1 MPKTPDRADKDLRFS
16 MFCPQTLLFNGK
28 SDIVRIEP
36 ETDKSHLM
44 TAIGYARVST
54 GEQDTALQLDALR
67 KAGCEKLFEDKASG
81 VKTDRPGL
89 TDAIRYLRDGDTL
102 TVWKLDR
109 LGRSMKH
116 LIEIVTELEAKGVG
130 FRSLTENIDT
140 TTSGGR
146 LVFHLFGA
154 LAQFERDLIRE
165 RTRAGLQAAEER
177 GRHGGRQA
185 VVTPEK
191 LARLVTIWP
200 PGSMFAKLP
209 HGSKLGKLHSTKLSK
224 LKNSAVVEAKSWFAG
239 WRN

>member
-1 MPKTPDRADKDLRFS
+1 
-16 MFCPQTLLFNGK
+16 
-28 SDIVRIEP
+28 
-36 ETDKSHLM
+36 M

-67 KAGCEKLFEDKASG
+67 KAGCEKLFADKASG

-89 TDAIRYLRDGDTL
+89 TDAIRYVRDGDTL

-116 LIEIVTELEAKGVG
+116 LIGIVTELEAKGVG

-146 LVFHLFGA
+146 VMFHLFGA

-165 RTRAGLQAAEER
+165 RTRAGLQAAEEH

-191 LARLVTIWP
+191 LAKARHHLAAGLNVREAAARVKI
-200 PGSMFAKLP
+200 
-209 HGSKLGKLHSTKLSK
+209 GKTALYQA
-224 LKNSAVVEAKSWFAG
+224 LKVEK
-239 WRN
+239 

>member
-1 MPKTPDRADKDLRFS
+1 MS
-16 MFCPQTLLFNGK
+16 EFNAK
-28 SDIVRIEP
+28 
-36 ETDKSHLM
+36 TDKARLM
-44 TAIGYARVST
+44 TSIGYARVST

-67 KAGCEKLFEDKASG
+67 KAGCERLFEDKASG

-89 TDAIRYLRDGDTL
+89 AEAIRYVRDGDTL

-116 LIEIVTELEAKGVG
+116 LIEIITELEAKGVV
-130 FRSLTENIDT
+130 FRSITENIDT

-177 GRHGGRQA
+177 GRRGGRQV

-191 LARLVTIWP
+191 IAKARQLLAAGLNVREAAARVKI
-200 PGSMFAKLP
+200 
-209 HGSKLGKLHSTKLSK
+209 GKTALYEALRAEKTTTSTVKPT
-224 LKNSAVVEAKSWFAG
+224 
-239 WRN
+239 